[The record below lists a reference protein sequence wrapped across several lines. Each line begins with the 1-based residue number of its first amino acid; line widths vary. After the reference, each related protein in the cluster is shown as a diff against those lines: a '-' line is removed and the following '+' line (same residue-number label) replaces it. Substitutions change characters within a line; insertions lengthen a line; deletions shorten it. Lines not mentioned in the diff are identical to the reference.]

1 MSDAPPSLAGPAAAG
16 PAVRAGRPG
25 WLDVLAAGA
34 APGALLGTQIAGLIF
49 FLNPGLPFAPGPVL
63 RGIAVYAA
71 LLGGASLILHLPFTW
86 GRRRRARRWLPWAL
100 TLALAAAALLD
111 GTHASHFA
119 FFLPPGINDR
129 LIRTALWLTL
139 GALIAFYTALLHAL
153 HRRRYGWRS
162 RYGLTLLALLSVY
175 AMVER
180 REAFR
185 PRPGPAPRP
194 AAVEAG
200 QRPRLLV
207 IGIDTATFDALLPL
221 AGQGRLPFLATLLQG
236 GAYGR
241 LGSIAPPQRDALWIS
256 LATGKYPY
264 KHGVTGGRIYPAGWI
279 APGAELRILPV
290 GISFPKW
297 GTLGLPPSTP
307 RVYPRTASPLWEI
320 LPRLGVPS
328 GVVGWPAA
336 GAAAGTVFS
345 LSDRFFIGEAEP
357 GSTRPPDLAE
367 RARLLRVEPREVDR
381 NLRARFGMGP
391 PPSLLN
397 GLAADLWRE
406 SLFFS
411 LAGEH
416 PETGALFAVLPGL
429 REVSLRSFGGFDA
442 FQFAGARDP
451 ASQAAA
457 ERVAGFYE
465 GLDDFLA
472 TVWKS
477 GNGPRVLAVV
487 SACGVAPQGG
497 KGFLG
502 IGGGQSAEGTLDG
515 APDGVLLLYGEGIRP
530 GALLTGSRLVDLAP
544 TLLYALGFPV
554 ARDLDGQ
561 ALTAAFTKSFLAGH
575 PLTFFPSYEDLAGG
589 PAGR

>member
-1 MSDAPPSLAGPAAAG
+1 VLGAG
-16 PAVRAGRPG
+16 
-25 WLDVLAAGA
+25 L
-34 APGALLGTQIAGLIF
+34 APGALLGTQIAGLLF

-71 LLGGASLILHLPFTW
+71 LLGGVSLALHLPFTW

-111 GTHASHFA
+111 WTHASRFA
-119 FFLPPGINDR
+119 YYLPPGINDR

-139 GALIAFYTALLHAL
+139 GALIAFYTALLHTL

-162 RYGLTLLALLSVY
+162 RYGFVLLAVLSVV

-185 PRPGPAPRP
+185 PRRGPSPRP

-207 IGIDTATFDALLPL
+207 IGIDTATLDAVLPL
-221 AGQGRLPFLATLLQG
+221 AGQGRLPFLASLLQG

-241 LGSIAPPQRDALWIS
+241 LESIAPPQRDALWIS

-264 KHGVTGGRIYPAGWI
+264 KHGVTGGRIYPADWI

-290 GISFPKW
+290 GIAFPQW
-297 GTLGLPPSTP
+297 GTLGRRPSTP
-307 RVYPRTASPLWEI
+307 RVYPRTAAPLWEI

-328 GVVGWPAA
+328 GVIGWPAA
-336 GAAAGTVFS
+336 GAASATVFS
-345 LSDRFFIGEAEP
+345 LSDRFFSGEAEP
-357 GSTRPPDLAE
+357 DSTRPSDLAE
-367 RARLLRVEPREVDR
+367 RARLLRVEPREIDR
-381 NLRARFGMGP
+381 GLRSRFGVSP
-391 PPSLLN
+391 PASLLDA
-397 GLAADLWRE
+397 LAADLWRE
-406 SLFFS
+406 SLSSS
-411 LAGEH
+411 LLEQH
-416 PETGALFAVLPGL
+416 PDTGAELLVLSGL
-429 REVSLRSFGGFDA
+429 REVSTRSFGGFYS
-442 FQFAGARDP
+442 FQFDGARDT

-457 ERVAGFYE
+457 KRVSGYYE
-465 GLDDFLA
+465 VLDDFLA
-472 TVWKS
+472 EVWKR
-477 GNGPRVLAVV
+477 GDGPRVLAVV
-487 SACGVAPQGG
+487 SACGVARGARGAQTS
-497 KGFLG
+497 
-502 IGGGQSAEGTLDG
+502 IEGTLEG

-530 GALLTGSRLVDLAP
+530 GALLTGARLVDLAP

-561 ALTAAFTKSFLAGH
+561 VLTAAFDKRFLAGH
-575 PLTFFPSYEDLAGG
+575 PLTFFPSYEALAQAAPEASQGS
-589 PAGR
+589 AGR